1 MKYGNIRIEAVQRC
15 GACGGTGV
23 LHQGTCPGCVDGE
36 VRTPLLLDGEPFFL
50 VRGKDELAQRIVA
63 IYGVLYGQ
71 AHGMP
76 AGEWPEDLERR
87 LAAIREW
94 QDANPGLVK
103 RPD

>member
-1 MKYGNIRIEAVQRC
+1 MKYGNVRIEAVQ
-15 GACGGTGV
+15 
-23 LHQGTCPGCVDGE
+23 TCPHCDGDPWRGCPCDGTGE